1 MFPLLTEPK
10 DNLACVLIECAIS
23 CKCNTS
29 CRDHSLH
36 SRSCFFL
43 LLTRLRSFDRSL
55 FIRIHTVS
63 RMTQFT
69 LRDENQFIRAVTIV
83 QLVEKDIQ
91 SFQSHN
97 QVLKNFIKDY
107 VILNIQYITG
117 LKFCLIAKL

>member
-1 MFPLLTEPK
+1 
-10 DNLACVLIECAIS
+10 
-23 CKCNTS
+23 
-29 CRDHSLH
+29 
-36 SRSCFFL
+36 
-43 LLTRLRSFDRSL
+43 
-55 FIRIHTVS
+55 
-63 RMTQFT
+63 MTQFT